1 MAIVT
6 NAYPTYDTTGKTLR
20 EQLGDVIS
28 NISPFET
35 PFMSA
40 IKKEKAKSTK
50 VEWLND
56 SLASPSTTNAQL
68 EGETYTATATPD
80 VTRLDNMAQ
89 ISAKN
94 FAITSTQ
101 DAVDNSGLSTYSSY
115 ELVKNSRSLKTDM
128 ETAMFQNGAKNV
140 GAVGTARKLAGVN
153 SWLGSNTS
161 AGTSGADPT
170 ALLGAH
176 ARTDG
181 TQRPLTEDLLKGVI
195 KSVWNNGGNANSVY
209 VGSFNKQKI
218 SSSFTGGATKQVD
231 ADTKTIVGAVDT
243 YVSDFGTLNVI
254 PARHMRA
261 RDCLV
266 IDHDLWSMATLRDYK
281 VDELA
286 KTGDAKHYLLT
297 TEYTLCAKNEAGNGL
312 VADLTTS

>member
-6 NAYPTYDTTGKTLR
+6 NAYPSYDTTGKTLK
-20 EQLGDVIS
+20 EQLADTIS
-28 NISPFET
+28 NISPYET

-50 VEWLND
+50 VEWLKD
-56 SLASPSTTNAQL
+56 TLTSPSTSNAQL
-68 EGETYTATATPD
+68 EGETYAATAVAD

-101 DAVDNSGLSTYSSY
+101 DAVDNSGMQTYSAY
-115 ELVKNSRSLKTDM
+115 ELAKQSKSLKTDM
-128 ETAMFQNGAKNV
+128 ETAMFQNGAKVV
-140 GAVGTARKLAGVN
+140 GSATAARKLAGIKSWIGTN
-153 SWLGSNTS
+153 SSRASN
-161 AGTSGADPT
+161 GADPT

-176 ARTDG
+176 APTNG
-181 TQRPLTEDLLKGVI
+181 TQRALTEDMLKSVVKGVWE
-195 KSVWNNGGNANSVY
+195 SGGKASSIY

-218 SSSFTGGATKQVD
+218 SSSFTGGAQKQVQV
-231 ADTKTIVGAVDT
+231 DTKTIIGAVDT
-243 YVSDFGTLNVI
+243 YISDFGTLNVI
-254 PARHMRA
+254 PARHQAA
-261 RDCLV
+261 RDCWIL
-266 IDHDLWSMATLRDYK
+266 DHDLWSMATLRDYK

-297 TEYTLCAKNEAGNGL
+297 TEYTLCSKNEAGNG
-312 VADLTTS
+312 VIADLTTS